1 MLLNL
6 KKNEVEFISKN
17 IENSEN
23 LLQTDK
29 VNDIL
34 DSLSDWI
41 LENGFDENY
50 DLTDE
55 GRLAQRIYDNIYMNN
70 EE

>member
-55 GRLAQRIYDNIYMNN
+55 GRFAQRIYDNIYMNN